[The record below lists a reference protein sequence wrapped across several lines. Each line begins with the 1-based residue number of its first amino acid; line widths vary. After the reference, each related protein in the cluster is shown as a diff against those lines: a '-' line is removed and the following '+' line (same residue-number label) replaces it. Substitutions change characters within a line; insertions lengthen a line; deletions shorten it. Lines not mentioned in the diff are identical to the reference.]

1 MSYLR
6 RIASRVTRQRPP
18 QDGLPLPN
26 AVTVPT
32 MKIQSPLV
40 EADQRLSI
48 PTFAEIRIGENRVK
62 RNAFDGLDDAPE
74 APQGEPVPIRN
85 AAAPPKATI
94 ASAVPSVATTVG
106 TPEVSQS
113 ATSSGAVE
121 PLPAQAVKPRIGDP
135 AVVRAVAANR
145 PIEPSRLSDSEPGA
159 APNAAAPNAAA
170 PNVAAPNVAAPNAA
184 LNAAAP
190 KSRSSN
196 ARTGRQD
203 ILGALSTALS
213 RVDSWMASDTND
225 SSSAVAQT
233 SSEPHQMRQSA
244 EVSETTGT
252 TPAPYFSTF
261 QRVASRV
268 AGLGQLTA
276 ASSSTVASGFEPAA
290 RGDTGP
296 ALEHVLVPS
305 AEPAARVRP
314 MPFEEAR
321 PSQNGAPNW
330 RPTMPEPS
338 VVSIGRIDVEVVPPP
353 PFPVPVVSSNVANR
367 ASRSSRAPVGCEATQ
382 RAFGWRQS

>member
-6 RIASRVTRQRPP
+6 RIASRVTRPQTL

-48 PTFAEIRIGENRVK
+48 PSFAEIRIGENRVK
-62 RNAFDGLDDAPE
+62 HSAFDGLDDASE
-74 APQGEPVPIRN
+74 APQGEPVPIRK
-85 AAAPPKATI
+85 AAAPPEATI
-94 ASAVPSVATTVG
+94 ARAVPSMATTVD
-106 TPEVSQS
+106 TPETS
-113 ATSSGAVE
+113 ALAIWSGEVK
-121 PLPAQAVKPRIGDP
+121 PWPAQVVKPRISDP
-135 AVVRAVAANR
+135 AVARAGAANR
-145 PIEPSRLSDSEPGA
+145 PIEPSPLSDSEHGA
-159 APNAAAPNAAA
+159 APNT
-170 PNVAAPNVAAPNAA
+170 
-184 LNAAAP
+184 AP

-196 ARTGRQD
+196 AQTGRQD

-213 RVDSWMASDTND
+213 RVDSWMASDTNN
-225 SSSAVAQT
+225 SSSVVAPT
-233 SSEPHQMRQSA
+233 SSDPHQMRQTA
-244 EVSETTGT
+244 EVSETAGI

-261 QRVASRV
+261 RRVASRV

-276 ASSSTVASGFEPAA
+276 DSSSTVASGFEPAA

-296 ALEHVLVPS
+296 ALEQVLTPS
-305 AEPAARVRP
+305 AAPAARVRP
-314 MPFEEAR
+314 MPFEEVR
-321 PSQNGAPNW
+321 PSPNAAPNW

-353 PFPVPVVSSNVANR
+353 PSPVPVVSPSVANR
-367 ASRSSRAPVGCEATQ
+367 ASRSIRAPVGCEATQ